1 MLQSI
6 WKIPERIIYKYF
18 EHWKGVSEK
27 NFILDFTKT
36 HSKVQANQDIT
47 EWRLIFSINTRNY
60 EIWTYDEMLNFLK

>member
-6 WKIPERIIYKYF
+6 WKIPYELFRNILSTGKEF
-18 EHWKGVSEK
+18 QK
-27 NFILDFTKT
+27 NFTLDFTKT